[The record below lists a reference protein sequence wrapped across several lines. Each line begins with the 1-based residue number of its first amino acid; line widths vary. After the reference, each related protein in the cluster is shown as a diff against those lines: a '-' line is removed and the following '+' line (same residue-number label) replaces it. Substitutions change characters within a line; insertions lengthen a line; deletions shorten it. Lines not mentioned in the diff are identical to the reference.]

1 MAKIRGITIE
11 LGADASGLQKALKGI
26 DSQLKTTQSSL
37 KDVNR
42 LLKLD
47 PGNVELLTQKQKYL
61 KDAIGLTKDRIEEL
75 KKAQSGL
82 EKGSNEWNAIERE
95 IVANEQQLKSLEK
108 EYKQF
113 GSVASQWIKAVG
125 KKMQELGGKI
135 EAAGKK
141 LAPVSGAASAVGG
154 ALLKLGY
161 DAVTGADDLN
171 TMAKQTGL
179 TTEQLQKMKYASDLV
194 DVSVEDIAGAMKKLK
209 PKIDPTNT
217 ALSDLGVA
225 VQDADGNLRD
235 ANDVFFDTLEALSKI
250 ENETERDQKSMEI
263 FGKSADSLA
272 GIIDDGGEGLKQYGD
287 EAQRL
292 GLILDQE
299 TIDALNETNDTI
311 DKVKMQLGGTM
322 AKIGADVGSILAP
335 ALEKGASLIG
345 KITEKLRQLTPE
357 QTETILKIVGIV
369 AAIAPVLIVG
379 GKIISGL
386 GTAISLIGTV
396 VGVLG
401 GPLTIAIG
409 AVIAAG
415 VLLYKNWDTIKATA
429 QKLAVDVKTA
439 FNNAKT
445 GVVAA
450 WTTMKTKVNSTID
463 SVKAKIDTL
472 KSKIETLKTNFQ
484 TALEKVKEFF
494 NFEFK
499 LPDIKLPHFKVEGG
513 KAPWGFGGEG
523 QLPKITVD
531 WYRRAYDNPVMFTS
545 PTVLQTAAGYKGF
558 GDGHGA
564 EIVMGLNKLREL
576 VGTAGNTINVYAAP
590 GQSAKEIADEVQ
602 RVLVAQ
608 QRQRSRAY
616 A

>member
-125 KKMQELGGKI
+125 KKMQEMGGKI

-272 GIIDDGGEGLKQYGD
+272 GIIDDGGAGLKEYGD
-287 EAQRL
+287 EAERL

-429 QKLAVDVKTA
+429 QKLAVNVKTA

-472 KSKIETLKTNFQ
+472 KSKIDTLKTNFQ

-590 GQSAKEIADEVQ
+590 GQSAKQIADEVQ